1 MQNHSKISKG
11 FLIIELVFVLV
22 IISIFAYVSRLDI
35 KKDFL
40 GIATNSLLLDIKLCQ
55 NFSLMDN
62 NFDKLDP
69 NYFKKTWQ
77 IKLNKSVDATKTWA
91 YTIFKDLNYD
101 GNININ
107 DKIAINPINNQKLL
121 SGGQS
126 GVITLNDKRRTK
138 SMALFESFGIDD
150 IDFSKSCSRYG
161 STKIIFD
168 NNGIPY
174 YGYSYHDN
182 RNDKYSDIYKVKDT
196 CKITLTREEKTKS
209 ICIEPNTGFSY
220 ICK

>member
-1 MQNHSKISKG
+1 MQNHSKINKG

-22 IISIFAYVSRLDI
+22 IISIFAYVSRLDV

-40 GIATNSLLLDIKLCQ
+40 GIATNNLLLDIKLCQ

-62 NFDKLDP
+62 NFDINDP

>member
-40 GIATNSLLLDIKLCQ
+40 GIATNNLLLDIKLCQ

-62 NFDKLDP
+62 NFDINDP

>member
-1 MQNHSKISKG
+1 MQNHSKINKG

-22 IISIFAYVSRLDI
+22 IISIFSYISRLDI

-40 GIATNSLLLDIKLCQ
+40 GIATNNLLLDIKLCQ

-62 NFDKLDP
+62 NFDINDP

>member
-22 IISIFAYVSRLDI
+22 IISIFSYISRLDI

-40 GIATNSLLLDIKLCQ
+40 GIATNNLLLDIKLCQ

-62 NFDKLDP
+62 NFDINDP